1 MDCSLPLLSLGDL
14 PDPVPNWSA
23 PLQADALSPE
33 PPGNPFDCKGNNKLW
48 KSPKEIRMLDHHTC
62 FQGSMQA
69 DQDMTVGIGK
79 GIMNCYKIGKEIHQ
93 GDILPSSLFDFCTE
107 YFMESN
113 LLKEIEA
120 GNKITLRRKND
131 LSYKMT
137 THKWLKN
144 TRN

>member
-1 MDCSLPLLSLGDL
+1 
-14 PDPVPNWSA
+14 
-23 PLQADALSPE
+23 
-33 PPGNPFDCKGNNKLW
+33 
-48 KSPKEIRMLDHHTC
+48 
-62 FQGSMQA
+62 MQA
-69 DQDMTVGIGK
+69 GQDTAVVIGQ
-79 GIMNCYKIGKEIHQ
+79 GIMNWYKIGKEIHQ
-93 GDILPSSLFDFCTE
+93 GDVLSSSLFDFCAE